1 MTRYR
6 TSLLQNIVWQG
17 CGLEGIIILLRAVT
31 YTSEVHTT
39 FIRNRTVTIENKT
52 PQLSEQER
60 AEQYRAI
67 ECGLFDIFIKYEDS
81 YLRAAEV

>member
-1 MTRYR
+1 M
-6 TSLLQNIVWQG
+6 
-17 CGLEGIIILLRAVT
+17 EGINILLRSVT
-31 YTSEVHTT
+31 YTSEIHTASM
-39 FIRNRTVTIENKT
+39 RDRTVTIENKT

-81 YLRAAEV
+81 YSRAAGVLYTCQQLFFYPLNDIERE

>member
-6 TSLLQNIVWQG
+6 TSLLQNIVRQG

-31 YTSEVHTT
+31 YTSEVHTA

>member
-31 YTSEVHTT
+31 YTSEVHTA

>member
-1 MTRYR
+1 M
-6 TSLLQNIVWQG
+6 
-17 CGLEGIIILLRAVT
+17 EGIIILLRSVT
-31 YTSEVHTT
+31 YTSEIHTASM
-39 FIRNRTVTIENKT
+39 RGRTVTIENKT

>member
-31 YTSEVHTT
+31 YTSEVHTA

-67 ECGLFDIFIKYEDS
+67 ECGLFGIFVKYEDS

>member
-17 CGLEGIIILLRAVT
+17 CRLEGIIILLRAVT
-31 YTSEVHTT
+31 YTSEVHTA

>member
-1 MTRYR
+1 MTRHR

-17 CGLEGIIILLRAVT
+17 CGLEGIIILLRSVT
-31 YTSEVHTT
+31 YTSEIHTASM
-39 FIRNRTVTIENKT
+39 RNQTVTIENKT

-81 YLRAAEV
+81 YLRAAGV

>member
-1 MTRYR
+1 MW
-6 TSLLQNIVWQG
+6 NIVGQG
-17 CGLEGIIILLRAVT
+17 CGLEGIIILLRSVT
-31 YTSEVHTT
+31 YTSEIHTASM
-39 FIRNRTVTIENKT
+39 RDRTVTIENKT

-81 YLRAAEV
+81 YSRAAGV

>member
-1 MTRYR
+1 M
-6 TSLLQNIVWQG
+6 
-17 CGLEGIIILLRAVT
+17 EGINILLRSVT
-31 YTSEVHTT
+31 YTSEIHTASM
-39 FIRNRTVTIENKT
+39 RDRTVTIENKT

-81 YLRAAEV
+81 YLRAAGVWCTCQQLFFYPLNDIERE